1 MNDPVYKETVENAA
15 SYNSRLSSER
25 TMRLPFLDSQTGVA
39 QNHSNLFMDPRQR
52 LPGLRE
58 GQIYTYPSKR
68 WRKKRRQYLIN
79 FMQPR
84 YPVRTETKEEDQI
97 STVSAEISPF
107 PPPSAPIG
115 FSEDSKDSTKDETKP
130 VRRIMT
136 EIYTE
141 INEKMFQKIDQ
152 IGCYFIRSGI
162 TMNWKCQMLASLK
175 SQIPTLIMI
184 MKITVVN
191 EGRKSRQQKHRG

>member
-15 SYNSRLSSER
+15 SYNARLSSER

-39 QNHSNLFMDPRQR
+39 QNHSNLFMEPRQR

-84 YPVRTETKEEDQI
+84 YPIRAETKEEDTMSAI
-97 STVSAEISPF
+97 SAESSPF
-107 PPPSAPIG
+107 PPGPSAGPIG
-115 FSEDSKDSTKDETKP
+115 FNEDSKDSTKDETKP
-130 VRRIMT
+130 VRG
-136 EIYTE
+136 
-141 INEKMFQKIDQ
+141 NHSFLL
-152 IGCYFIRSGI
+152 I
-162 TMNWKCQMLASLK
+162 TH
-175 SQIPTLIMI
+175 T
-184 MKITVVN
+184 
-191 EGRKSRQQKHRG
+191 